1 MCISAFVAK
10 KKKVALN
17 HVLLLGFKLF
27 CLITIETIMKEKILE
42 KLKQIELEKDVKIL
56 FAVESG
62 SRAWG
67 FASSD
72 SDYDIRFIYKHKLE
86 YYLSLWEK
94 PDVIEFMTEDDLDG
108 SGWDLRKSVKLLAK
122 SNAPLI
128 EWLFSPVVYFQN
140 DDFVKQMQDLAVE
153 CFSPIAVLHH
163 YLGTTKNFMEVCGM
177 EEVKLKS
184 YFYALRTA
192 LAGKWIIETNTFPPV
207 DFADLLPIAPQNI
220 REKILELQHI
230 KANQDEKYLH
240 PKEKLITDFLLETL
254 KFNQENAN
262 KLGTGKKKSEELD
275 LVFREY
281 LIQ

>member
-1 MCISAFVAK
+1 
-10 KKKVALN
+10 
-17 HVLLLGFKLF
+17 
-27 CLITIETIMKEKILE
+27 MKEQILE
-42 KLKQIELEKDVKIL
+42 KLKEIEISKNVEIL

-67 FASSD
+67 FASPD
-72 SDYDIRFIYKHKLE
+72 SDYDIRFIYKHKPE

-108 SGWDLRKSVKLLAK
+108 SGWDLRKTVKLLAK

-128 EWLFSPVVYFQN
+128 EWLFSPIVYFKN
-140 DDFVKQMQDLAVE
+140 DDFAKQMQDLAVE

-163 YLGTTKNFMEVCGM
+163 YLGTTKNFMEVCEM

-192 LAGKWIIETNTFPPV
+192 LAGKWIIENNTFPPV
-207 DFADLLPIAPQNI
+207 AFADLLPIAPQNI
-220 REKILELQHI
+220 QEKILELQQI
-230 KANQDEKYLH
+230 KANQDENYLH
-240 PKEKLITDFLLETL
+240 PKEVLITDFLLETI

-262 KLGTGKKKSEELD
+262 KLRSGKKLSEELD
-275 LVFREY
+275 LFFREM
-281 LIQ
+281 IK